1 MRPWVPRWLVQS
13 SHRKSQREQQC
24 YTSTLCYMLWDMQRK
39 NNRCFLPSK
48 CLQLVGE
55 DRAVKTFDMLGEQFK
70 PVVMTKVL

>member
-1 MRPWVPRWLVQS
+1 
-13 SHRKSQREQQC
+13 
-24 YTSTLCYMLWDMQRK
+24 MLWDMQRK